1 MPGNVTQNGIWRG
14 NTTAGSVSC
23 SLSIEKLTVSQLLF
37 LRDSGTRSDPLS
49 KGLQLNPRDG
59 DKLSYSGESG
69 PKNKGA
75 QGLNER
81 KL

>member
-37 LRDSGTRSDPLS
+37 LRDSGTRSDPIVE
-49 KGLQLNPRDG
+49 GTAAGP
-59 DKLSYSGESG
+59 SGRR
-69 PKNKGA
+69 
-75 QGLNER
+75 QIVVQW
-81 KL
+81 